1 MRVSYYYWTQVAFK
15 FGLNLQILKES
26 TKKPKNVQFNS
37 VHSSIV
43 GIITPRE
50 LEHVL
55 MTDILFSVGK
65 KKTDQSNNCCW
76 AL

>member
-1 MRVSYYYWTQVAFK
+1 MSTLLLLDSSRI
-15 FGLNLQILKES
+15 GLKLQILEGS
-26 TKKPKNVQFNS
+26 TNKNKKNVQFNG
-37 VHSSIV
+37 VHSSLV

-65 KKTDQSNNCCW
+65 KNRSIK
-76 AL
+76 